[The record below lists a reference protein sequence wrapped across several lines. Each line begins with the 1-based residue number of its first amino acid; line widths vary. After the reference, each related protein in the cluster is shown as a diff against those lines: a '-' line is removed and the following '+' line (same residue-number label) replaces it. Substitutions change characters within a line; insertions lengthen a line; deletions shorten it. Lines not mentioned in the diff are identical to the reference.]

1 MSTLTQKLYC
11 LDSNLT
17 NLPNFTKLFQ
27 NLLVSSQNIH
37 QPIQNLTIFEKTY
50 LCSTCP
56 NFNCN
61 CQNQFNCKKI
71 YLFYKYLWFLWESN
85 SFRSS
90 GSLFKNEDIQSL
102 KEKIIKNDEDF
113 NHLIKMSQ
121 VGLED
126 KPDYHH
132 AYEFTAELYML
143 CSKNLPDQL
152 IEKLLYS
159 CSSSNLAFFKNS
171 LDRFEVQESH
181 LKIFINFLNF
191 EERREGVE
199 DMKKLRT
206 HSLKAVV
213 SRWTPNL
220 D

>member
-1 MSTLTQKLYC
+1 MTPKIPLIRPKMSTLTQKLYC

-85 SFRSS
+85 SF
-90 GSLFKNEDIQSL
+90 F
-102 KEKIIKNDEDF
+102 
-113 NHLIKMSQ
+113 
-121 VGLED
+121 LER
-126 KPDYHH
+126 K
-132 AYEFTAELYML
+132 
-143 CSKNLPDQL
+143 
-152 IEKLLYS
+152 
-159 CSSSNLAFFKNS
+159 
-171 LDRFEVQESH
+171 QETEM
-181 LKIFINFLNF
+181 LNF
-191 EERREGVE
+191 SRLKSHARKITE
-199 DMKKLRT
+199 KKT
-206 HSLKAVV
+206 KK
-213 SRWTPNL
+213 NFQC
-220 D
+220 